1 MMSRDDDQLRQALRA
16 HAAGIAAARP
26 LPAASAIWL
35 RAERRKR
42 RAAIER
48 AERPLRVMQTIGLVI
63 AACAAGWLLS
73 RSDAF
78 HQLPDLGMTGVALA
92 MACCVLVCAGC
103 WTMWVAERRPT
114 SR

>member
-1 MMSRDDDQLRQALRA
+1 MMSHDDDRLRQALRA
-16 HAAGIAAARP
+16 HAAKMAAARP
-26 LPAASAIWL
+26 LPSASAIWL
-35 RAERRKR
+35 RAERRRR

-78 HQLPDLGMTGVALA
+78 HPLPAIGNTSLILLLACGVLA
-92 MACCVLVCAGC
+92 CAGC
-103 WTMWVAERRPT
+103 WTMWIAERRPT

>member
-1 MMSRDDDQLRQALRA
+1 MMSRNDDQLRQSLRA
-16 HAAGIAAARP
+16 HAAKIAVGRP

-35 RAERRKR
+35 RAERRRR

-48 AERPLRVMQTIGLVI
+48 AERPLRVMQVIGLVM

-78 HQLPDLGMTGVALA
+78 HQLPAIGMTGVALA
-92 MACCVLVCAGC
+92 MACGLLVCAGC

>member
-16 HAAGIAAARP
+16 HAAQITAARP

-35 RAERRKR
+35 RAERRRR

-48 AERPLRVMQTIGLVI
+48 AERPLRVMQMIGLVM

-78 HQLPDLGMTGVALA
+78 HPLPTIGSTGLILLVACGVLA
-92 MACCVLVCAGC
+92 CAGC
-103 WTMWVAERRPT
+103 WTMWAAERRPT